1 MQGVI
6 TAAPVIETQRLRLR
20 GHRVEDFAD
29 CAAMWADP
37 EVVRYIGGRPF
48 SAEES
53 WSKIL
58 RYAGLWPLL
67 GYGYWAIE
75 EKASGRFVGEAG
87 FADFRREI
95 VPSLDGMPEAGWVL
109 APWSHAK
116 GFATEAM
123 RAALAWGDR
132 NLGVAETVCIILPEH
147 TASIRVA
154 GKCGYEQAG
163 MATYKGHHTSLFRRP
178 TPGGKES

>member
-1 MQGVI
+1 MI
-6 TAAPVIETQRLRLR
+6 TAAPVIETARLRLR

-29 CAAMWADP
+29 VAAMWADP

-67 GYGYWAIE
+67 GYGYWAIDV
-75 EKASGRFVGEAG
+75 KASGRFVGECG

-95 VPSLDGMPEAGWVL
+95 EPPLQGMPEAGWVL
-109 APWSHAK
+109 ASRSHGQ

-123 RAALAWGDR
+123 RAALAWADR
-132 NLGVAETVCIILPEH
+132 NLQGRPTACIVVPEH
-147 TASIRVA
+147 AASIRVA
-154 GKCGYEQAG
+154 EKCGYREFVH
-163 MATYKGHHTSLFRRP
+163 ATYKGHATEMYRR
-178 TPGGKES
+178 